1 MEHKVD
7 NKWLDE
13 ALTEAIGSEEQKP
26 DFEKWKQQHPEAI
39 EILTSRTGW
48 RLPTSTLSLYIGRT
62 IIKNPITKLA
72 AAAMIII
79 AVLIGINQF
88 DGDRSTVFAQVLEQI
103 EKAETITW
111 KVTYY
116 HHVTS
121 KDGKRTWIETE
132 TRQQAYKAPG
142 LYRDVHSDKNGQIT
156 YWTITDAINMKELSV
171 DPDEKRATVRELAF
185 ARNPSG
191 PFNWQ
196 KEEMQ
201 KHSLEWVGKA
211 ETETGEANIFRASFK
226 NKCSNEDWS
235 YDFWIDA
242 KTKQLVAVQ
251 VPGADIYDP
260 ENDPVRMNPPYKD
273 WYTKEP
279 LCSIQ
284 YDIIYN
290 EDLDESLFS
299 LKPPGGYT
307 IEVKRRPQVTEKDMV
322 EYLGILA
329 DFNNK
334 IFPDQLFP
342 FIFTSDRINKVWDKA
357 KEERTAAEQKYIE
370 TMDHYMMAG
379 LNKMPTGH
387 FIDDHTEENSFRYIG
402 KGVKLGDKERIV
414 CWYKLKGSNSY
425 RVVYGDL
432 SIKDVA
438 QEDLPL
444 PVEP

>member
-1 MEHKVD
+1 MEQTFD
-7 NKWLDE
+7 NNLLDE

-26 DFEKWKQQHPEAI
+26 DFEKWKQQHPEAVEMLI
-39 EILTSRTGW
+39 SRIDGRSSAPT
-48 RLPTSTLSLYIGRT
+48 LPLYIGRK
-62 IIKNPITKLA
+62 IMKSPITKLA
-72 AAAMIII
+72 VAAAIII
-79 AVLIGINQF
+79 AVLICINQF
-88 DGDRSTVFAQVLEQI
+88 YGDHSNVFAQVLEQI

-116 HHVTS
+116 LQVTS

-132 TRQQAYKAPG
+132 TRHQAYKAPG
-142 LYRDVHSDKNGQIT
+142 LYRDVHSDENGQIT

-171 DPDEKRATVRELAF
+171 DPEEKRATVRELAF
-185 ARNPSG
+185 ARSPSG

-201 KHSLEWVGKA
+201 KRSLEWVGTA
-211 ETETGEANIFRASFK
+211 ETETGEANIFRASFRDK
-226 NKCSNEDWS
+226 TSNEDWS
-235 YDFWIDA
+235 YDFWIDV

-251 VPGADIYDP
+251 VPGTDIYDP
-260 ENDPVRMNPPYKD
+260 EKDPARMNPPHKD
-273 WYTKEP
+273 WYYKRP
-279 LCSIQ
+279 ICHIQ
-284 YDIIYN
+284 HDIIYN
-290 EDLDESLFS
+290 AVLDESLFS
-299 LKPPGGYT
+299 LKPPEGYT
-307 IEVKRRPQVTEKDMV
+307 VKVEGRPHVTEKEMV
-322 EYLGILA
+322 DYLGILA

-334 IFPDQLFP
+334 TFPDQLFP

-387 FIDDHTEENSFRYIG
+387 FIDDHTEEKSFRYIG

-414 CWYKLKGSNSY
+414 CWYKFKGSNSY

-432 SIKDVA
+432 SISNVA
-438 QEDLPL
+438 PEDLPL

>member
-1 MEHKVD
+1 MKSRFI
-7 NKWLDE
+7 K
-13 ALTEAIGSEEQKP
+13 LT
-26 DFEKWKQQHPEAI
+26 
-39 EILTSRTGW
+39 
-48 RLPTSTLSLYIGRT
+48 
-62 IIKNPITKLA
+62 

-79 AVLIGINQF
+79 AVLIVINQF
-88 DGDRSTVFAQVLEQI
+88 GGDRSNVFAQVWEQI

-116 HHVTS
+116 LQVTS
-121 KDGKRTWIETE
+121 KDGKRAWIETE

-142 LYRDVHSDKNGQIT
+142 LYRDVHFDANGQAT
-156 YWTITDAINMKELSV
+156 YWTITDAVNMEELSV
-171 DPDEKRATVRELAF
+171 DPEEKRATVRELAF

-201 KHSLEWVGKA
+201 KRSLEWVGKA

-226 NKCSNEDWS
+226 KKCNNEDWS

-290 EDLDESLFS
+290 ADLNESLFS
-299 LKPPGGYT
+299 LEPPEGYT

-334 IFPDQLFP
+334 TFPDQLFP

-357 KEERTAAEQKYIE
+357 EDERTPAEQKYIE

-387 FIDDHTEENSFRYIG
+387 FIEDHTAEKSFRYIG
-402 KGVKLGDKERIV
+402 KGVKLGDKDRIV
-414 CWYKLKGSNSY
+414 CWYKLKGSNTY

-432 SIKDVA
+432 SVKDVA
-438 QEDLPL
+438 PEDLPL
-444 PVEP
+444 PVKP

>member
-1 MEHKVD
+1 MRPVKNIKRIIKNAAIHSDPEVNQAVLRDLLKE
-7 NKWLDE
+7 LPE
-13 ALTEAIGSEEQKP
+13 AGEQKP
-26 DFEKWKQQHPEAI
+26 SLAWPNMGKTIMK
-39 EILTSRTGW
+39 SRIA
-48 RLPTSTLSLYIGRT
+48 R
-62 IIKNPITKLA
+62 LA
-72 AAAMIII
+72 AAALIII

-88 DGDRSTVFAQVLEQI
+88 GGDHNTVFAQVLEQI
-103 EKAETITW
+103 EKAKTITW

-116 HHVTS
+116 LQVTS

-142 LYRDVHSDKNGQIT
+142 LYRDVHSDENGQIT

-171 DPDEKRATVRELAF
+171 DPEEKRATVRELAF

-201 KHSLEWVGKA
+201 KRSLEWVGKA

-260 ENDPVRMNPPYKD
+260 KNDPARMNPPYKD

-290 EDLDESLFS
+290 ADLDESLFS
-299 LKPPGGYT
+299 LKPPVGYT
-307 IEVKRRPQVTEKDMV
+307 IEVKHRPQVTERDMV

-334 IFPDQLFP
+334 TFPDQLFP

-379 LNKMPTGH
+379 LNMMPTGH
-387 FIDDHTEENSFRYIG
+387 FVKDHTVENSFRYLG
-402 KGVKLGDKERIV
+402 KGIKLGDKDRIV
-414 CWYKLKGSNSY
+414 CWYKLKSSNTY